1 MVLEL
6 DLDLSNSFIRCQDV
20 HPSTVPSHLR
30 SKMVPQGE
38 QWFDRIRDYLLRLD
52 NL

>member
-20 HPSTVPSHLR
+20 HPAAVPSHLR

-38 QWFDRIRDYLLRLD
+38 QWFDRICDCLLHMD
-52 NL
+52 NM